1 MSVRSDFLPYGPA
14 YDEVLQ
20 FFDMDD
26 GYSHNMYFKQN
37 FLVGCDRF
45 RRFWVCWWCW
55 VIVTTQC

>member
-55 VIVTTQC
+55 V